1 MLDLGEQPPA
11 DLGAVGELL
20 HGEALLGPELPDP
33 LADAG
38 QEVLGQAA
46 LPGEVVG
53 HPGPAQTAKS
63 WLRSLNALNS
73 IALPDG
79 SRKNIVHCSPGSPSK
94 RT

>member
-11 DLGAVGELL
+11 DLCPVGELL

-33 LADAG
+33 GPDLS
-38 QEVLGQAA
+38 QEVLGQAPF
-46 LPGEVVG
+46 PGEVVG
-53 HPGPAQTAKS
+53 HPGSAQAAKS
-63 WLRSLNALNS
+63 WLMSLNALNS
-73 IALPDG
+73 MALPDG